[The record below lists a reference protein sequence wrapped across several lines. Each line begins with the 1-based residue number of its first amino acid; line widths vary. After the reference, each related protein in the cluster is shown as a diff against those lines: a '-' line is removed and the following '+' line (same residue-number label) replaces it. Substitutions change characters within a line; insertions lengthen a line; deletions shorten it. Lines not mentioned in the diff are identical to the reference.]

1 VEILVAKKR
10 TSREKEEMQKLLE
23 HPGHTG
29 IQGAEGHSRE
39 TFASYYGRG
48 EPIWT
53 ATCESRPVL
62 VAVDDDRDD
71 LEEIAR
77 ELIKRY
83 GEDYRIVCEVSAE
96 RGLERLREL
105 EAAGEEVALVL
116 ADQWMPGASGT
127 EFLARTHHLFPTA
140 KRALLISHGDS
151 TVREPLLRAT
161 ALGRIDY
168 YVNKPRRSPDEH
180 FHRVIAEFL
189 DEWTRVHR
197 PGFVAVRI
205 VGERWSARSHELR
218 DLWSR
223 SGIPFEFH
231 EVDSREGEELLD
243 RVGET
248 PARLPV
254 VVLFDRQVLVDPS
267 NAEIVDAFAKNIPY
281 GVNIRPGQ
289 RTFDLVVV
297 GAGPAGLAAA
307 VYGASEG
314 LDTLVL
320 DKDTFGG
327 QAGTSSLIR
336 NYLGFSRGISGQELA
351 AQAYMQAWLFGAS
364 FHFARHTTGLRRS
377 TDGFVV
383 SLSDGTEVAG
393 RAVIVATGASY
404 RRLGVPSLEALIG
417 AGVFYGA
424 AVSEAHAVEGQEVFV
439 VGGANS
445 AGQAATHLSKYAARV
460 TLLVRGRSLSTSM
473 SEYLIQELEA
483 AQNIDVRFETT
494 VVDGGGEGRLEHL
507 VLKNLASGSTKT
519 VPAAT
524 LFALIGA
531 EPHTG
536 WLPEEIERDK
546 RGYVLT
552 GQELLRDG
560 NPPQGW
566 PLGRPPLL
574 METSMPGVFA
584 VGDVRRGSVK
594 RVASAVG
601 AGAIAI
607 QSVHEYFIKGKLG
620 LDNAGDREV
629 SGSSKEDGTE
639 SGRDSASRSV
649 RKGVRTNG

>member
-1 VEILVAKKR
+1 MHKLVEHSGL
-10 TSREKEEMQKLLE
+10 S
-23 HPGHTG
+23 G
-29 IQGAEGHSRE
+29 IRGAETDPGE
-39 TFASYYGRG
+39 ALASCYGSG
-48 EPIWT
+48 EPVWAAACKT
-53 ATCESRPVL
+53 KPVL
-62 VAVDDDRDD
+62 VAVEDDDDD
-71 LEEIAR
+71 LERISR
-77 ELIKRY
+77 ELLKRY
-83 GEDYRIVCEVSAE
+83 GEDYRIVCETSAE

-105 EAAGEEVALVL
+105 KAAGEDVVLVL
-116 ADQWMPGASGT
+116 ADQWLPGASGT
-127 EFLARTHHLFPTA
+127 EFLARTHDLFPTA
-140 KRALLISHGDS
+140 KRALLIEPDDS
-151 TVREPLLRAT
+151 AVREPLLQSA
-161 ALGRIDY
+161 ALGRIDHY
-168 YVNKPRRSPDEH
+168 LNKPRRSPDEQ

-218 DLWSR
+218 DLCSR

-231 EVDSREGEELLD
+231 EAHSREGEALLD

-254 VVLFDRQVLVDPS
+254 VVLYDREVLVDPS

-336 NYLGFSRGISGQELA
+336 NYPGFSRGISGHELA
-351 AQAYMQAWLFGAS
+351 AQAYRQAWLLGAS
-364 FHFARHTTGLRRS
+364 FHFARHATNLRRGR
-377 TDGFVV
+377 DGVVV
-383 SLSDGTEVAG
+383 SLSDGEEVTG
-393 RAVIVATGASY
+393 QTVIIATGVSY

-424 AVSEAHAVEGQEVFV
+424 AVSEAHAVQGQEVYV

-445 AGQAATHLSKYAARV
+445 AGQAAAHLSKYAARV

-507 VLKNLASGSTKT
+507 VLKNLGSGSTEV
-519 VPAAT
+519 VPAAA
-524 LFALIGA
+524 LFVLIGA

-536 WLPEEIERDK
+536 WLPEEVERDK

-552 GQELLRDG
+552 GQDLLRDG
-560 NPPQGW
+560 HLPQGW
-566 PLGRPPLL
+566 PLGRSPLL

-607 QSVHEYFIKGKLG
+607 QSVHEYFIKAKLG
-620 LDNAGDREV
+620 Q
-629 SGSSKEDGTE
+629 
-639 SGRDSASRSV
+639 SASGAQ
-649 RKGVRTNG
+649 RKTEQVGTRRTAA

>member
-1 VEILVAKKR
+1 MHNLVEHSER
-10 TSREKEEMQKLLE
+10 
-23 HPGHTG
+23 TG
-29 IQGAEGHSRE
+29 IRGAEDDLRE
-39 TFASYYGRG
+39 AFASWYGRG
-48 EPIWT
+48 DPVWT
-53 ATCESRPVL
+53 ASCKSKPVL
-62 VAVDDDRDD
+62 VAVDGDHDD
-71 LEEIAR
+71 LEKISR

-83 GEDYRIVCEVSAE
+83 GEDYRIVCEASAQ
-96 RGLERLREL
+96 RGLESLREL
-105 EAAGEEVALVL
+105 KAAGEDVALVL
-116 ADQWMPGASGT
+116 ADAWLPGASGT
-127 EFLARTHHLFPTA
+127 EFLSRAHHLFPTA
-140 KRALLISHGDS
+140 KRALLISQGD
-151 TVREPLLRAT
+151 TAVREPLLQSA

-168 YVNKPRRSPDEH
+168 YVNKPRRSPDEQ
-180 FHRVIAEFL
+180 FHRVVAEFL

-231 EVDSREGEELLD
+231 EAHSREGEALLD

-254 VVLFDRQVLVDPS
+254 VVLYDREVLVDPS

-336 NYLGFSRGISGQELA
+336 NYPGFSRGISGHELA
-351 AQAYMQAWLFGAS
+351 AQAYRQAWLLGAS
-364 FHFARHTTGLRRS
+364 FHFARHATNLRRGR
-377 TDGFVV
+377 DGVVV
-383 SLSDGTEVAG
+383 SLSDGEEVTG
-393 RAVIVATGASY
+393 QTVIIATGVSY

-424 AVSEAHAVEGQEVFV
+424 AVSEAQAVQGQEVYV

-445 AGQAATHLSKYAARV
+445 AGQAATHLSKYASRV

-507 VLKNLASGSTKT
+507 VLKNLGSGSTEA
-519 VPAAT
+519 VPAAA
-524 LFALIGA
+524 LFVLIGA

-536 WLPEEIERDK
+536 WLPEEVERDK

-552 GQELLRDG
+552 GQDLLRDG
-560 NPPQGW
+560 HLPQGW
-566 PLGRPPLL
+566 PLGRSPLL

-594 RVASAVG
+594 RVASAAG

-607 QSVHEYFIKGKLG
+607 QSVHEYFIKAKLG
-620 LDNAGDREV
+620 Q
-629 SGSSKEDGTE
+629 
-639 SGRDSASRSV
+639 SASGAQ
-649 RKGVRTNG
+649 RKTEQVGTRRPAA

>member
-1 VEILVAKKR
+1 MHNLVEHSER
-10 TSREKEEMQKLLE
+10 
-23 HPGHTG
+23 TG
-29 IQGAEGHSRE
+29 IRGAEDDLRE
-39 TFASYYGRG
+39 AFASWYGRG
-48 EPIWT
+48 DPVWT
-53 ATCESRPVL
+53 ASCKSKPVL
-62 VAVDDDRDD
+62 VAVDGDHDD
-71 LEEIAR
+71 LEKISR

-83 GEDYRIVCEVSAE
+83 GEDYRIVCEASAQ
-96 RGLERLREL
+96 RGLESLREL
-105 EAAGEEVALVL
+105 KAAGEDVALVL
-116 ADQWMPGASGT
+116 ADAWLPGASGA
-127 EFLARTHHLFPTA
+127 EFLSRAHHLFPTA
-140 KRALLISHGDS
+140 KRALLISQGD
-151 TVREPLLRAT
+151 TAVREPLLQSA

-168 YVNKPRRSPDEH
+168 YVNKPRRSPDEQ
-180 FHRVIAEFL
+180 FHRVVAEFL

-231 EVDSREGEELLD
+231 EAHSREGEALLD

-254 VVLFDRQVLVDPS
+254 VVLYDREVLVDPS

-336 NYLGFSRGISGQELA
+336 NYPGFSRGISGHELA
-351 AQAYMQAWLFGAS
+351 AQAYRQAWLLGAS
-364 FHFARHTTGLRRS
+364 FHFARHATNLRRGR
-377 TDGFVV
+377 DGVVV
-383 SLSDGTEVAG
+383 SLSDGEEVTG
-393 RAVIVATGASY
+393 QTVIIATGVSY

-424 AVSEAHAVEGQEVFV
+424 AVSEAQAVQGQEVYV

-445 AGQAATHLSKYAARV
+445 AGQAATHLSKYASRV

-507 VLKNLASGSTKT
+507 VLKNLGSGSTEV
-519 VPAAT
+519 VPAAA
-524 LFALIGA
+524 LFVLIGA

-536 WLPEEIERDK
+536 WLPEEVERDK

-552 GQELLRDG
+552 GQDLLRDG
-560 NPPQGW
+560 HLPQGW
-566 PLGRPPLL
+566 PLGRSPLL

-607 QSVHEYFIKGKLG
+607 QSVHEYFIKAKLG
-620 LDNAGDREV
+620 Q
-629 SGSSKEDGTE
+629 
-639 SGRDSASRSV
+639 SASGAQ
-649 RKGVRTNG
+649 RKTEQVGTRRPAA